1 MLKRK
6 QGKLAICTFF
16 ILLSSAI
23 PLIVSNH
30 HTCFKFC
37 FIRPFFFT
45 LSFQKR
51 VLSCVAPLAS
61 KIHTWIGFWVGLSNY
76 FWCLRQKIRNKDF
89 RAFALTHAKNSVY
102 ILTFQNTPHYIIYFT
117 LYFTKILIFLIFL
130 IVYLSSQ
137 FTHNNHRLLS
147 SFVLKECKERI
158 AN

>member
-16 ILLSSAI
+16 ILLFSAI

-37 FIRPFFFT
+37 FIRPFFT

-61 KIHTWIGFWVGLSNY
+61 KIHTWIGLGWALQLFLV
-76 FWCLRQKIRNKDF
+76 FKTKDSAT
-89 RAFALTHAKNSVY
+89 R
-102 ILTFQNTPHYIIYFT
+102 ILEH
-117 LYFTKILIFLIFL
+117 L
-130 IVYLSSQ
+130 
-137 FTHNNHRLLS
+137 H
-147 SFVLKECKERI
+147 
-158 AN
+158 